1 MSAAGVLADPF
12 LNFESL
18 IQPFN
23 QQAIGPAKDIIH
35 TPFYSHSQPIIQNLT
50 IEDSMIKAYLVAHA
64 PNADTEAPEEDLD
77 AGQYDENAEEEEN
90 DNNEGEE
97 EEIEVELE
105 DK

>member
-1 MSAAGVLADPF
+1 
-12 LNFESL
+12 
-18 IQPFN
+18 
-23 QQAIGPAKDIIH
+23 
-35 TPFYSHSQPIIQNLT
+35 
-50 IEDSMIKAYLVAHA
+50 MIKAYLVAHA

-97 EEIEVELE
+97 EEIEVDLE

>member
-1 MSAAGVLADPF
+1 M
-12 LNFESL
+12 
-18 IQPFN
+18 
-23 QQAIGPAKDIIH
+23 
-35 TPFYSHSQPIIQNLT
+35 

-77 AGQYDENAEEEEN
+77 AGQYDENEEEEN

-97 EEIEVELE
+97 EEIEVDLE

>member
-1 MSAAGVLADPF
+1 
-12 LNFESL
+12 
-18 IQPFN
+18 
-23 QQAIGPAKDIIH
+23 
-35 TPFYSHSQPIIQNLT
+35 
-50 IEDSMIKAYLVAHA
+50 MIKAYLVAHA

-105 DK
+105 DKQAQYKKKPTNTVVFFLQHVSPASSTFQRSAISRRQGGSNYELWVEFLQ

>member
-35 TPFYSHSQPIIQNLT
+35 TPFYSHSQPIIQNLM

-77 AGQYDENAEEEEN
+77 AGQYDENEEEEN
-90 DNNEGEE
+90 DNNEEEE
-97 EEIEVELE
+97 EEIEVDLE